1 MMNTDPR
8 PALRELDFQQL
19 RIIDALLKEGSQTR
33 AAAMLGL
40 AQPAL
45 SKTLARLR
53 VYFGDPL
60 FVRVGSRMQP
70 TPRAQALAAPIGAI
84 LAGLRELQYG
94 APGFDPLTSDR
105 KFSLYM
111 IDGAIVYL
119 LPALLGYLERAAPRV
134 HVQAVQCDVR
144 HLDLWLE
151 SGLVDFAL
159 GPFPALVSNI
169 RRLPLWTESFVTV
182 VREGH
187 PRIGADPG
195 LAAFAGEQHALV
207 SVAGTGH
214 HYEAAERALEAV
226 VPAHNVVCRVP
237 SFTAAAH
244 IVRHSDALAT
254 LPRKLAQRLAADLGL
269 RTVATP
275 VELPPMEVAQH
286 WHERYHRDPANMWM
300 RGVLRA
306 LFAS

>member
-1 MMNTDPR
+1 MTADPR
-8 PALRELDFQQL
+8 PALRELEFQQL
-19 RIIDALLKEGSQTR
+19 RIIDALLREGSQTR
-33 AAAMLGL
+33 AAAGL
-40 AQPAL
+40 DMTQPAL

-60 FVRVGSRMQP
+60 FVRVGSRMEP

-84 LAGLRELQYG
+84 LAGLRELQHG
-94 APGFDPLTSDR
+94 EPDFDPLSSDR

-119 LPALLGYLERAAPRV
+119 LPALLAYLRKAAPRV
-134 HVQAVQCDVR
+134 RVQAVQCDVR

-159 GPFPALVSNI
+159 GPFPDLVSNI
-169 RRLPLWTESFVTV
+169 RRLPLWTESYVTI
-182 VREGH
+182 VRDGH
-187 PRIGADPG
+187 PRIGADPD
-195 LAAFAGEQHALV
+195 LSAFTAEQHALV

-214 HYEAAERALEAV
+214 HYGATERALESV
-226 VPAHNVVCRVP
+226 VAPQNVVCRVP

-254 LPRKLAQRLAADLGL
+254 LPKKLAYRLAADLGL

-275 VELPPMEVAQH
+275 VELPLMDIGQH
-286 WHERYHRDPANMWM
+286 WHERYHRDPGNRWM

-306 LFAS
+306 LFAD